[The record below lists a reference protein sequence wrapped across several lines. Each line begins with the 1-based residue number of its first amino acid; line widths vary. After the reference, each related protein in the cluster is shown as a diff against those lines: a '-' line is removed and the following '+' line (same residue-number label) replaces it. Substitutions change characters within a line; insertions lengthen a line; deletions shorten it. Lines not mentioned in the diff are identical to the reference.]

1 MKGFIDEFNEQ
12 VADLNSQLAE
22 KDEVIKE
29 LKERL
34 DEKEKQINAIEKD
47 LEDKDLEN
55 KVGMAELYDMIHSK
69 AGDTK

>member
-12 VADLNSQLAE
+12 VVDLNSQLAE
-22 KDEVIKE
+22 KEEVIKE
-29 LKERL
+29 LKKML
-34 DEKEKQINAIEKD
+34 DEKEKQINTIEKD

-55 KVGMAELYDMIHSK
+55 KLGMAELYDMIYGK